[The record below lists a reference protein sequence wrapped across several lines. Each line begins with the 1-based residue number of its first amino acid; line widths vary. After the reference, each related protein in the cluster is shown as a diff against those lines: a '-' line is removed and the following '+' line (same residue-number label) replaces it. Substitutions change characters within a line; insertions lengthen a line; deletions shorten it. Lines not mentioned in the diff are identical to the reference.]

1 MKRCEVVNCKQRKDE
16 DTYRRK
22 QGGVQEEEEEEMLCF
37 FGLDILIMYLYQIL
51 KKIKNNNK

>member
-22 QGGVQEEEEEEMLCF
+22 QGGVQEEEEEMLCF